1 MAAAGGE
8 NSADYYNQLQQQL
21 HTPVDSMHTNGTE
34 EYGAFSPR
42 YELPSSAHGNNNNNS
57 SGYYTP
63 TSNNNNNHHFPS
75 SNSPAPPQILNPR
88 AVSYTS
94 SNLSTSPSAYTSAS
108 DYTSLASTNPSVYSS
123 EQPPQELLS
132 TAYRGGAGNLTPQYG
147 GVGGGGFQ
155 SQLPSV
161 PEEQQLLLLNKRFPV
176 SHHLQQLSVSS
187 PSYHPQQQQ
196 QQQLQQSLGFKPQHE
211 NTNVNILS
219 RPSSGYNF

>member
-1 MAAAGGE
+1 MAAASGE

-21 HTPVDSMHTNGTE
+21 NTPVDSMHGTE

-42 YELPSSAHGNNNNNS
+42 YELPSAAHGNNNNNS
-57 SGYYTP
+57 GYYSVSTP
-63 TSNNNNNHHFPS
+63 TSNNHHFPS

-123 EQPPQELLS
+123 EQPPQELLPS
-132 TAYRGGAGNLTPQYG
+132 AYRGGAGNLTPQYG
-147 GVGGGGFQ
+147 GGGGFQ
-155 SQLPSV
+155 SQLTSV
-161 PEEQQLLLLNKRFPV
+161 PEEQQQPLNKRFPV
-176 SHHLQQLSVSS
+176 SHHLPQMNVSS

-196 QQQLQQSLGFKPQHE
+196 QQQQQPLGFKQQHE
-211 NTNVNILS
+211 NTNVNLLS